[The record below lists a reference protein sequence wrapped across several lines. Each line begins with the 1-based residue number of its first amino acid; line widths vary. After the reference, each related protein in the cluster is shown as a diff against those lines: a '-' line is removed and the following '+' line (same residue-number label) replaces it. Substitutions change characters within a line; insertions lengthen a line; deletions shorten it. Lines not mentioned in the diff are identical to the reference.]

1 MLSITGRPHWLTLCA
16 ALAVLCLLAWPF
28 PREALDW
35 QPALIATQPW
45 RAVTAAFVHWT
56 PIHLAANLAGCAV
69 IALLGWRAD
78 FGRREALAGLVALPL
93 TQAGLLLR
101 PELARYAGLSG
112 ELHALV
118 AVAAVTLVITHAGR
132 ERLIGAGILV
142 GLAAKLALEHPL
154 GPVLRATPGFD
165 FPVAPFAHL
174 SGAVSGIV
182 AGTLAWALT
191 MRRPESSPRSP
202 HGT

>member
-1 MLSITGRPHWLTLCA
+1 MPSPTSPSHWLTLCA
-16 ALAVLCLLAWPF
+16 ALAVLCLLIWPL

-35 QPALIATQPW
+35 QPALLAAQSW

-56 PIHLAANLAGCAV
+56 PVHLAANLAGCAV

-78 FGRREALAGLVALPL
+78 LGRREALAGLIALPL
-93 TQAGLLLR
+93 TQLGLLLR
-101 PELARYAGLSG
+101 PELVRYAGLSG

-118 AVAAVTLVITHAGR
+118 AIAALTLLLTRHGR
-132 ERLIGAGILV
+132 ERLIGAGILI
-142 GLAAKLALEHPL
+142 GLAAKLALEQPL

-165 FPVAPFAHL
+165 FPVAPLAHL
-174 SGAVSGIV
+174 SGALSG
-182 AGTLAWALT
+182 ALAWALT
-191 MRRPESSPRSP
+191 MHRPDKSPRSP

>member
-1 MLSITGRPHWLTLCA
+1 MRSRPFPWPTLCA
-16 ALAVLCLLAWPF
+16 ALAVLCLLAWPL

-35 QPALIATQPW
+35 QPALVAAQPW
-45 RAVTAAFVHWT
+45 RALTAAFVHWT

-69 IALLGWRAD
+69 IALLGWRAGL
-78 FGRREALAGLVALPL
+78 GRREALAGLVALPL
-93 TQAGLLLR
+93 TQLGLLLR
-101 PELARYAGLSG
+101 PELQRYAGLSG

-118 AVAAVTLVITHAGR
+118 AIAALTLLLRGGR
-132 ERLIGAGILV
+132 ERLIGAGIVL
-142 GLAAKLALEHPL
+142 GLAAKLMLEHPL

-174 SGAVSGIV
+174 SGALCG
-182 AGTLAWALT
+182 ALAWALT
-191 MRRPESSPRSP
+191 MRRPEKSKRSP